1 MPTDIISDELFSKL
15 KNLFPNIKLGN
26 KDGMSTTDPKNAAF
40 FDFDFVVS
48 GEKIASVSISIA
60 EEGFLKLFYTKDI
73 LKNQDE
79 IVKEKWFKFL
89 RNMRE
94 FSKKNLLSF
103 EPKDITKQ
111 NLDKRD
117 YEYLANSAGNKKHE
131 DFKMSESSLYGS
143 TKSSYQTL
151 ENTKLIIRHSK
162 KIQEESPNSRTRNI
176 QAIYVESADGERF
189 KYPFIHLSG
198 ARAMQRHVANGGN
211 PYDSFGQ
218 YIVSLSEQIYG
229 LRKFTHLVSR
239 TAFLENAEV
248 VEIASAAR
256 QKTNEMKKSLERIQ
270 KQSGYESMKENFIA
284 FEKKDIDADILENLK
299 AKFTINQFNEELV
312 DLFPYI
318 SDLVGEAKAFVK
330 GKDDKTG
337 DYSDKDAADEPI
349 DIKSVRDDAYELM
362 QAVEAASVIK
372 MEPFDK
378 ASIQKSIEDHKNQI
392 EQLKKAAAEN
402 PKDKK
407 TQYALEK
414 AEARMGLL
422 SSRLASADP
431 KANDNVTKN
440 ALMIEHLSAHVK
452 DDKISLLLSRISDD
466 YPSMDKNEQREVNN
480 TIRKMMSK
488 VKLVPMFTAETTFE
502 ELEGILSA
510 SENNNNN
517 NDVSEKFDI
526 VKEYESLLDTII
538 NEKND
543 LLSKDLDVK
552 EQAIKELNE
561 LMKEHFPAGTNGI
574 NAIESLRGI
583 IDDPKLF
590 EKFKEVS
597 QEDAD
602 ACVRPIIFD
611 WIKEN
616 APEIVEK
623 IETGDMDAGKEKE
636 DQMVSPDSEPKTENY
651 NIQELAEFIRS
662 FYDKETQS
670 FPKGPEGVAIMVG
683 KKFGEQAEILARKM
697 VEKLAPEQAN
707 ANIEDIARIKELAGL
722 H

>member
-1 MPTDIISDELFSKL
+1 MPTDIVSDDLFSKL
-15 KNLFPNIKLGN
+15 KNLFPNIKLGD
-26 KDGMSTTDPKNAAF
+26 KDGTSTADPKKAAF
-40 FDFDFVVS
+40 FDFEFTVN

-60 EEGFLKLFYTKDI
+60 EEGMLKLFYTKDI
-73 LKNQDE
+73 LKDQDDF
-79 IVKEKWFKFL
+79 VKQKWFKFL

-117 YEYLANSAGNKKHE
+117 YEYLANSAGKTKNE

-176 QAIYVESADGERF
+176 HAIYIESADGERF

-211 PYDSFGQ
+211 PYDGFGQ
-218 YIVSLSEQIYG
+218 YIVGLSEQIYG
-229 LRKFTHLVSR
+229 LRKFSHLVNR
-239 TAFLENAEV
+239 AAFLENSEV
-248 VEIASAAR
+248 SGIASAAR
-256 QKTNEMKKSLERIQ
+256 QKTNEMKKTLERIQ
-270 KQSGYESMKENFIA
+270 KQGGYESIKENFVA
-284 FEKKDIDADILENLK
+284 FEKKDLDADILETLK
-299 AKFTINQFNEELV
+299 SKFTINQFNEELI

-337 DYSDKDAADEPI
+337 DYSDKDVADEPW
-349 DIKSVRDDAYELM
+349 DNPRDDSYELM
-362 QAVEAASVIK
+362 QAIDAASVIK

-431 KANDNVTKN
+431 KANDNVTRN

-452 DDKISLLLSRISDD
+452 DDKIALLLSRISDD
-466 YPSMDKNEQREVNN
+466 YPSMDKDEQKEVNN
-480 TIRKMMSK
+480 TIRKMMTK

-502 ELEGILSA
+502 ELENILGDD
-510 SENNNNN
+510 NNANEDTTVEKY
-517 NDVSEKFDI
+517 DV
-526 VKEYESLLDTII
+526 VKEYENVLDSII

-543 LLSKDLDVK
+543 ILSKDPDIQ
-552 EQAIKELNE
+552 ETAIKELND

-590 EKFKEVS
+590 EKFKEIS
-597 QEDAD
+597 QEDSD
-602 ACVRPIIFD
+602 TCVRPLIFD

-616 APEIVEK
+616 APEVAEK
-623 IETGDMDAGKEKE
+623 ISTGDMDSGKE
-636 DQMVSPDSEPKTENY
+636 DQVVAKIDKEENADNEGAY
-651 NIQELAEFIRS
+651 NMQELAEFIRS
-662 FYDKETQS
+662 FYDKETKS

-683 KKFGEQAEILARKM
+683 KKYGEAAEVLARKM
-697 VEKLAPEQAN
+697 VEMLAPKQAN
-707 ANIEDIARIKELAGL
+707 ANIEDVARIKELAGL